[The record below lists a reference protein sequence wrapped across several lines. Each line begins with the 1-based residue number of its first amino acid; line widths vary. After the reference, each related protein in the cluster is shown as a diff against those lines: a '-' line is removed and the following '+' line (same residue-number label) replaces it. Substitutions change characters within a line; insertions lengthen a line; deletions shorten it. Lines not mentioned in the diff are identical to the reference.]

1 MQTGKFAL
9 LAPVLQH
16 FVKGYCVHYASV
28 DKNVKT
34 SIGNLRVTPDLALHE
49 IPPNAAALVLVGATE
64 SWRSLSAAN
73 SEQIVGWVRQFK
85 QTGRVVGAIC
95 DGTYFLAANGLL
107 NDCKH
112 TANSLD
118 AIRNL
123 PAYANSQQYVET
135 RREAVRD
142 GAVVTANATAFAD
155 FAIHMLH
162 ALGDVPETVI
172 EQCRQMWQ

>member
-1 MQTGKFAL
+1 M
-9 LAPVLQH
+9 
-16 FVKGYCVHYASV
+16 CIRDS
-28 DKNVKT
+28 
-34 SIGNLRVTPDLALHE
+34 
-49 IPPNAAALVLVGATE
+49 
-64 SWRSLSAAN
+64 
-73 SEQIVGWVRQFK
+73 
-85 QTGRVVGAIC
+85 
-95 DGTYFLAANGLL
+95 
-107 NDCKH
+107 KH